1 MKLFEPIKIRG
12 MEIKNRILMA
22 PMGTHY
28 PLRGEQA
35 KNFYL
40 ERAKGGIGAVT
51 LGSTNM
57 DAFFSERFVEGVRK
71 WITDTVHEYDVRIGP
86 DLWHGNLLPSLPMKG
101 VMQEWIAP
109 SAGIP
114 LGGKSLARVL
124 RAPSNC
130 YCRELTILEIEEII
144 AKFARAASRVKEAG
158 FDYITIHAGHG
169 NSLAD
174 QFFSPRDNRR
184 TDKYGGDLAGR
195 MRFGLELSKALRSAI
210 GADYPLFWRM
220 SAEHLLPGGHSL
232 EESVEYAVK
241 LVKAGV
247 DVIDVS
253 MGHEESYMSVP
264 ITLLFLGADQPM
276 GGFLHYAEAFKRKLS
291 TPIIGV
297 GRIHSLE
304 IAEDA
309 ISQGKVDMV
318 NVGRQLLADPHW
330 VEKIASGRFDDIN
343 PCQCCNTC
351 VWTFREELAPIKCAV
366 NPSLGREAEHVIR
379 PAQKPKKVL
388 VVGGGLA
395 GMEAAKVAAQRNHE
409 VILFEK
415 AQRLGGMLLWQEKLP
430 HKPAIDGLIKY
441 FNWQVEKAGV
451 QIRLNEECSLASI
464 EEVDPDVVIIAAGSN
479 PVIPDISGIGMD
491 HVVTAHDIL
500 IGRKQ
505 AGDTVA
511 IIGGGLVGCDTA
523 ELLAAQGKKVTM
535 FEILPSIASALYPF
549 ESHYICYKL
558 GARGVIM
565 MTNVKGEEVTETGL
579 LVTDSWGKI
588 YTIEANTVILAV
600 GAKPNDALVK
610 ELDGKVTEL
619 YAIGDCVEPRRM
631 INAIHE
637 GADVGYQ
644 I

>member
-1 MKLFEPIKIRG
+1 MKLFEPIRIRG
-12 MEIKNRILMA
+12 LEIKNRIIMA
-22 PMGTHY
+22 PMGTNY
-28 PLRGEQA
+28 PLRSEQS

-40 ERAKGGIGAVT
+40 ERAKGDVGAIT
-51 LGSTNM
+51 LGSTNV
-57 DAFFSERFVEGVRK
+57 DAFFSERFVDGVRK
-71 WITDTVHEYDVRIGP
+71 WIIDPVHENDVRMGP
-86 DLWHGNLLPSLPMKG
+86 DLWQGNLLPSLPMKG
-101 VMQEWIAP
+101 MMQEWVGP
-109 SAGIP
+109 SAGTP

-124 RAPSNC
+124 RAPSDC
-130 YCRELTILEIEEII
+130 YCRELTITEIEEVI

-158 FDYITIHAGHG
+158 FDYITIHGGHG

-184 TDKYGGDLAGR
+184 TDEYGGGLTGR
-195 MRFGLELSKALRSAI
+195 MRFGLELAKALRSAV
-210 GADYPLFWRM
+210 GPDYPLFWRM
-220 SAEHLLPGGHSL
+220 SAEHLLPGGHTL

-253 MGHEESYMSVP
+253 MGHEESYISAPVP
-264 ITLLFLGADQPM
+264 LLLGADQPM
-276 GGFLHYAEAFKRKLS
+276 GGFLRYAEAFKRKLS

-304 IAEDA
+304 VAEEA

-318 NVGRQLLADPHW
+318 NVGRQLLADPRW

-343 PCQCCNTC
+343 PCQCCNIC
-351 VWTFREELAPIKCAV
+351 IWTFREEQAPIKCAV
-366 NPSLGREAEHVIR
+366 NPSLGREAERVITR
-379 PAQKPKKVL
+379 AQKLKKVL

-415 AQRLGGMLLWQEKLP
+415 SRRLGGMLLLQEKLP
-430 HKPAIDGLIKY
+430 HKPTVGGLIKY
-441 FNWQVEKAGV
+441 FGRQVENAGV
-451 QIRLNEECSLASI
+451 QIRLGEEFSLASI
-464 EEVDPDVVIIAAGSN
+464 EEVNPDVVIIAAGSN
-479 PVIPDISGIGMD
+479 PVTPDIPGIGMD
-491 HVVTAHDIL
+491 HVVTAFDIL

-505 AGDTVA
+505 AGNRVA

-535 FEILPSIASALYPF
+535 VEMLPRIASVLYPF
-549 ESHYICYKL
+549 ESHYISYKL
-558 GARGVIM
+558 GSRGVIM
-565 MTNVKGEEVTETGL
+565 MTNVKGEEITKAGL
-579 LVTDSWGKI
+579 SVTDAWGQL
-588 YTIEANTVILAV
+588 YTIEADTVVLAV
-600 GAKPNDALVK
+600 GAKPNNALVK

-631 INAIHE
+631 INAIHD
-637 GADVGYQ
+637 GADVGYR

>member
-1 MKLFEPIKIRG
+1 MKLFEPIRIRG

-28 PLRGEQA
+28 PLRGEQS
-35 KNFYL
+35 KNFYS
-40 ERAKGGIGAVT
+40 ERAKGGVGAIT
-51 LGSTNM
+51 LGSTNV
-57 DAFFSERFVEGVRK
+57 DAFFSERFVDGARK

-109 SAGIP
+109 SAGTP
-114 LGGKSLARVL
+114 SGGKSLARVL

-130 YCRELTILEIEEII
+130 YCRELTISEIEEII
-144 AKFARAASRVKEAG
+144 GKFAEAASGVKQAG
-158 FDYITIHAGHG
+158 FDYITIHGGHG
-169 NSLAD
+169 NGLAD

-195 MRFGLELSKALRSAI
+195 MRFGLELAEALRSAI
-210 GADYPLFWRM
+210 GPDYPLFWRM
-220 SAEHLLPGGHSL
+220 SAEHLLPGGNSL
-232 EESVEYAVK
+232 EESIEYAAK

-264 ITLLFLGADQPM
+264 INILFLGADQPM
-276 GGFLHYAEAFKRKLS
+276 GSFLHYAEAFKRKLS
-291 TPIIGV
+291 APIIGV

-304 IAEDA
+304 VAEEA

-318 NVGRQLLADPHW
+318 NVGRQLLADPYW

-351 VWTFREELAPIKCAV
+351 VWTFREEQAPIKCVV
-366 NPSLGREAEHVIR
+366 NPSLGKEAERVIT
-379 PAQKPKKVL
+379 PAKEKKKVV

-395 GMEAAKVAAQRNHE
+395 GMEAAKVAAQRRHE
-409 VILFEK
+409 VVLFEK

-430 HKPAIDGLIKY
+430 HKPTVSSLIKY
-441 FNWQVEKAGV
+441 FEKQLETTGAE
-451 QIRLNEECSLASI
+451 IRLNEECSLTSI
-464 EEVDPDVVIIAAGSN
+464 KKVDPDVVIIAAGSN
-479 PVIPDISGIGMD
+479 PTIPDIPGIGMD
-491 HVVTAHDIL
+491 HVTTALDIL

-505 AGDTVA
+505 AGDRVA

-523 ELLAAQGKKVTM
+523 ELLAAQDKKVTM
-535 FEILPSIASALYPF
+535 VETLPAIASVLYAF

-558 GARGVIM
+558 GSKGVTM
-565 MTNVKGEEVTETGL
+565 MTSVKGEEITEDGL
-579 LVTDSWGKI
+579 LVTDAWGKL
-588 YTIEANTVILAV
+588 YTIEADTVVLAV
-600 GAKPNDALVK
+600 GAKPNDALIK
-610 ELDGKVTEL
+610 ELDGKVSEL